1 MPHPPPIHVVAQPD
15 GTATYGLW
23 NPGGQDTPLPEL
35 TESLERLRRDGFR
48 VLDHQS
54 DEEPCHAQ

>member
-23 NPGGQDTPLPEL
+23 NLGGKDTPLPDL
-35 TESLERLRRDGFR
+35 TAVMERIRAEYLARRNQSHQPQESCRG
-48 VLDHQS
+48 
-54 DEEPCHAQ
+54 